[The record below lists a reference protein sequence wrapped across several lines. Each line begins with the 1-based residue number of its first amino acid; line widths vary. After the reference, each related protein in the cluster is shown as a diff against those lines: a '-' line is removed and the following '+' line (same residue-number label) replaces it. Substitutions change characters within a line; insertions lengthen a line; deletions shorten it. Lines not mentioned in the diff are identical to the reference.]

1 MPDGREIWDEFQWE
15 EFMKEQDKKVDRYME
30 LFFRYQHD
38 PDRDAIIAKE
48 MGWHWLLES
57 DEEKE
62 TDAGS
67 EEDSEEVEEG
77 EEWKS
82 ALNVDEPE
90 EIDLHSYKQLPV
102 FQRSHEF
109 AMRALEIVEQLPED
123 KRNESIVVDF
133 ISNAM
138 IASAKIA
145 GGSGIGNSIEELG
158 GNIAYCKRGLA
169 AANIAIASL
178 YEMNERGIVSR
189 ELYLELTEDAA
200 EVRNA
205 IAIYV
210 LDLREQFKRGI
221 S

>member
-1 MPDGREIWDEFQWE
+1 MPDDRKIWDEFQWE
-15 EFMKEQDKKVDRYME
+15 EFMKEQDKKVDRYTE

-48 MGWHWLLES
+48 MGWYWLLEN

-62 TDAGS
+62 ADS
-67 EEDSEEVEEG
+67 EEDAEEIEEG

-82 ALNVDEPE
+82 ALNVGDKE

-109 AMRALEIVEQLPED
+109 AMRVLEVVEQLPEA

-138 IASAKIA
+138 IASAKLA
-145 GGSGIGNSIEELG
+145 GGSGLGNSIEELG

-169 AANIAIASL
+169 AANVAIASL
-178 YEMNERGIVSR
+178 YEMNERGIVGHQ
-189 ELYLELTEDAA
+189 LYLELIEDAV

-210 LDLREQFKRGI
+210 LELREQFKRGI